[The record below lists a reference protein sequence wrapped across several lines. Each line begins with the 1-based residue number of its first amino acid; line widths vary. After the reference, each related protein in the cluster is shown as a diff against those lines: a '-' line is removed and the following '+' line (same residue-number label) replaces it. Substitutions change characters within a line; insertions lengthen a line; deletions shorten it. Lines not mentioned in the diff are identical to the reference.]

1 NAMTVSVGRGQTP
14 VSRVGFW
21 RNKNIDRAVSP
32 PFSGDE
38 QLHIFPKINPD
49 VPTVIFQRLI
59 PLSGVGAFRT
69 PDNPPINN
77 GVGVS
82 VVVLRQGILH
92 F

>member
-21 RNKNIDRAVSP
+21 RNKNINRAVSP
-32 PFSGDE
+32 PLGGDE

-59 PLSGVGAFRT
+59 PLSGVFRT

-77 GVGVS
+77 GVGV
-82 VVVLRQGILH
+82 VVLKQGILH